1 MRDFPGRPD
10 TDARDRNGRS
20 RAAESQGAGQLGN
33 GALVDSCPRRGR
45 LSFKVLNS
53 RRLPGAGPSLGGGS
67 PSDPGG
73 AVSRSCNIA
82 SLRLLGGP
90 EWPIAKTLIGEATHE
105 KAGPDTSP
113 QPRDPRPPRT
123 RRSGQDRRR
132 NFTGSHSVLHVRFV
146 RQDLPVDLVTACPSR
161 PLPSRRGGALLR
173 FRCSGRLRAP
183 TARRSVG

>member
-146 RQDLPVDLVTACPSR
+146 RQDLPVDLVTACPFP
-161 PLPSRRGGALLR
+161 PLAVQAGRGPALAT
-173 FRCSGRLRAP
+173 RAAA
-183 TARRSVG
+183 ARSPAAP